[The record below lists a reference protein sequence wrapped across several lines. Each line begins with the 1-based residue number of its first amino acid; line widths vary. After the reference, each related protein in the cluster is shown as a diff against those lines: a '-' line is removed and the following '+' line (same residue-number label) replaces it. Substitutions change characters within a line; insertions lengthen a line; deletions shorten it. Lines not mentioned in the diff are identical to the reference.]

1 MWDLLMYISVWLEC
15 KIDMGMR
22 RDEEKGRVVTF
33 CSFEEPEPVSV
44 FSVGFWGGDIK
55 HLRRCWSSVLV
66 QIRKKKKDCVKDF

>member
-1 MWDLLMYISVWLEC
+1 MYISVWLEC

-55 HLRRCWSSVLV
+55 HLRRC
-66 QIRKKKKDCVKDF
+66 